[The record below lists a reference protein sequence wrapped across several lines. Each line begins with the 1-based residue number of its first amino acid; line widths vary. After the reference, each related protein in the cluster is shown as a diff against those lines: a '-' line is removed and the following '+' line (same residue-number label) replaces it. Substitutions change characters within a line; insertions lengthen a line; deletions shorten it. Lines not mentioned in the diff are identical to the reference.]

1 MIDYRIDNIIFLIIG
16 LGVYQI
22 MTTPGLGRPSM
33 VYTGMSND
41 LSRWLQ
47 EHGRG
52 GGDNIASLMNQA
64 AYRGMNTRFRYA
76 PADNIFEARGQEL
89 FLLDQQSFPWN
100 AMNNGGID
108 RFWYR

>member
-41 LSRWLQ
+41 LSR
-47 EHGRG
+47 
-52 GGDNIASLMNQA
+52 
-64 AYRGMNTRFRYA
+64 
-76 PADNIFEARGQEL
+76 
-89 FLLDQQSFPWN
+89 
-100 AMNNGGID
+100 
-108 RFWYR
+108 